1 MESCP
6 IGCSISNILTKTE
19 RYHPLIVDS
28 FLPTTIQNLI
38 QTYGLWVLFPVVML
52 EGMGIPV
59 PGETALVAAAV
70 YAGSTNKISIA
81 SVVLVA
87 ALAAIIG
94 DNIGYLIGRSI
105 GLHLIVRYGRYVR
118 VNESRLKIGRYLF
131 LRHGGKIV
139 LIARLITVLRA
150 FVPLLAGINR
160 MRWRY
165 FLLMNAIGGICWASL
180 FGGVAYLFG
189 EEINRVTGPV
199 RLLLLVAAIGLV
211 IAGILFFRHR
221 ERELEQRADA
231 ALRGM

>member
-1 MESCP
+1 M
-6 IGCSISNILTKTE
+6 
-19 RYHPLIVDS
+19 DS

-105 GLHLIVRYGRYVR
+105 GLQLIVRYGRYIR